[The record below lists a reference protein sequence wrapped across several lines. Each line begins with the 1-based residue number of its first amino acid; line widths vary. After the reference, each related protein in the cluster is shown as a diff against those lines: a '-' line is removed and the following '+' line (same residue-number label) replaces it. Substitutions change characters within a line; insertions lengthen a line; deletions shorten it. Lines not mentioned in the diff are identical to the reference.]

1 MTDIIL
7 STEVERAY
15 ERWCSV
21 HGGNEFWTFWKYI
34 GVDNPAVRLRPNYGY
49 DLNDETRQ
57 RILNLNGRHGMTLI
71 KAAFHA
77 RKK

>member
-1 MTDIIL
+1 MTDMTL
-7 STEVERAY
+7 STEVEKAY
-15 ERWCSV
+15 GRWCSV
-21 HGGNEFWTFWKYI
+21 HGMNEFWTFWKYI
-34 GVDNPAVRLRPNYGY
+34 GVDPAVHMSPHYGY
-49 DLNDETRQ
+49 ALDDETRQ